1 MKSNNYYF
9 KRRVVIMNIVS
20 SVKSFLDIIRR
31 YLTAPLLRLQ
41 SDYKFINPNTC
52 ILLVNTQMMRALPL
66 VLSNHQQKIL
76 VKE

>member
-1 MKSNNYYF
+1 
-9 KRRVVIMNIVS
+9 MNIVS

>member
-1 MKSNNYYF
+1 
-9 KRRVVIMNIVS
+9 MNIVR

>member
-1 MKSNNYYF
+1 
-9 KRRVVIMNIVS
+9 MNIVS

-31 YLTAPLLRLQ
+31 YLTAPLLKILQ